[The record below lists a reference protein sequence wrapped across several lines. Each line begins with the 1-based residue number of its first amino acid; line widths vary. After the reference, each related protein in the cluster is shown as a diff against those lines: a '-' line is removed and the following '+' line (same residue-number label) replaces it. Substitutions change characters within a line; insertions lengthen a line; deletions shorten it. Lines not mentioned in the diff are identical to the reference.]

1 MAIIQVETPTG
12 VERVEIA
19 GETPTEQEVQAI
31 RQQFFGETS
40 SPEIDLA
47 TASMA
52 EIRDYARQRRALG
65 ISPKT
70 GQPLTEEEFINEY
83 KEPGV
88 DYDTGVD
95 DVQGF
100 SRIQFGRMDT
110 AEEKANYLQERVGE
124 DGFRTDAL
132 GRFIITEQG
141 RQRLGMGEGKPIAV
155 DEEGLSFGDLKEF
168 AGQSGVP
175 ILTGI
180 GASLMAS
187 GVGFFP
193 GLAIV
198 GLAAGAGKILDEAF
212 ETAEGYQRQSLADV
226 GRDAAMEAVFAG
238 VGEGIGRG
246 ISKIFGRIIKGPGGP
261 ENEVLRQQARE
272 MIDRGLRPTVAGA
285 TNEQFRPIL
294 NRLQAVYEGSS
305 RIEQQPSKTL
315 ISCLA
320 NCAPLQALVLVLWM
334 IWGKLFRK
342 MSCLFMAHKTTSWLK
357 RSATW
362 TRQ

>member
-47 TASMA
+47 TASMS
-52 EIRDYARQRRALG
+52 EIRDFARQRRALG
-65 ISPKT
+65 VSPTT

-193 GLAIV
+193 GLAI
-198 GLAAGAGKILDEAF
+198 AGIGAGVGKILDEAV

-226 GRDAAMEAVFAG
+226 GRDAAMEAAFAG

-246 ISKIFGRIIKGPGGP
+246 LSKIFGRIIKGPGGA

-272 MIDRGLRPTVAGA
+272 IIGRGLRPTVAGA

-294 NRLQAVYEGSS
+294 NRLQAVYEGIFPEPNSS
-305 RIEQQPSKTL
+305 RTKP
-315 ISCLA
+315 
-320 NCAPLQALVLVLWM
+320 
-334 IWGKLFRK
+334 
-342 MSCLFMAHKTTSWLK
+342 
-357 RSATW
+357 
-362 TRQ
+362 